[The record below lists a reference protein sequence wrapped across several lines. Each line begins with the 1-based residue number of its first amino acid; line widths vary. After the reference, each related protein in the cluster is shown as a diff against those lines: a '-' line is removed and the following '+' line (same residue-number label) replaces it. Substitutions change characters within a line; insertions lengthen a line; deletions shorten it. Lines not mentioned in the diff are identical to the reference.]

1 MYRALWN
8 CSLGRKYAK
17 FYDFGKSINF
27 HFGWGKRNRTSIL
40 GTKNP
45 CLAVR
50 RYPNLN
56 EVTGFEPTP
65 AGIRT
70 TILHYPKT
78 RHAPSLGITPHL
90 DMVGVAGFEP
100 ATYRSQSGRA
110 TNCAILRY
118 GGDKRSRTFD
128 TRIFSPLLY
137 RLSYVSEYGTR

>member
-1 MYRALWN
+1 MEFIAANRACGVEPLTN
-8 CSLGRKYAK
+8 HIAYNFKHVQLIK
-17 FYDFGKSINF
+17 FSDIDKSIKF

-50 RYPNLN
+50 RYPNL
-56 EVTGFEPTP
+56 
-65 AGIRT
+65 
-70 TILHYPKT
+70 
-78 RHAPSLGITPHL
+78 
-90 DMVGVAGFEP
+90 VGVAGFEP

-137 RLSYVSEYGTR
+137 RLSYVSKYGTRWMIRTSMSSFGDYQPTVG